1 MKRQTDA
8 MEKVVSDIYAS
19 QVALERIT
27 VAMLKLIT
35 PTQLDAI
42 KEIVFTQNGYAEDTI
57 GTAQESRTLREKR
70 IQQRAA
76 DLLSLAT
83 PHK

>member
-1 MKRQTDA
+1 MERQTDV
-8 MEKVVSDIYAS
+8 MEKVISDIYDS

-42 KEIVFTQNGYAEDTI
+42 KEMVFTQNGYAE
-57 GTAQESRTLREKR
+57 
-70 IQQRAA
+70 
-76 DLLSLAT
+76 
-83 PHK
+83 